1 MRIHILGVP
10 RGGTSYM
17 YDIVRR
23 YHAPLQTVEFGNEP
37 FHDTLYNK
45 EANELA
51 PIFKKHIAK
60 NRIQKRSVIKT
71 HVQHLLSLN
80 ECRQLENFKDSMD
93 YNIAMVRRNIFDVT
107 LSSIVS
113 TTQHEWYDYDN
124 QVTPMK
130 VELELFEHWWR
141 GVWWD
146 MRRIYQDEFKLD
158 YNEVVYYDSFT
169 RSLRKDWAGLKLCNT
184 YFTCLADLKSYYDK
198 APPKET
204 VVSNYQQLKEFAH
217 QLAARDEYSELKID
231 DDFNLPKIHDY
242 NHMLTH

>member
-1 MRIHILGVP
+1 MRIHILGIP

-23 YHAPLQTVEFGNEP
+23 YHAPLQAVEFGNEP
-37 FHDTLYNK
+37 FHNTLYNAEGEDLK
-45 EANELA
+45 L
-51 PIFKKHIAK
+51 IFKKHIAK

-71 HVQHLLSLN
+71 HVQQIISLN
-80 ECRQLENFKDSMD
+80 KYGQLGNFKHSMD
-93 YNIAMVRRNIFDVT
+93 YNIAIIRRNIFDVT

-113 TTQHEWYDYDN
+113 TIQHEWYSYDN

-130 VELELFEHWWR
+130 VELELFDHWWR
-141 GVWWD
+141 GIYWD
-146 MRRIYQDEFKLD
+146 MLKIYQDQFEFN

-184 YFTCLADLKSYYDK
+184 YFECLVDLKSYYDK

-204 VVSNYQQLKEFAH
+204 VVSNYQQLREFAH
-217 QLAARDEYSELKID
+217 QLTARDEYSELKID
-231 DDFNLPKIHDY
+231 NDFNLPRIHDY
-242 NHMLTH
+242 NHMIDI

>member
-1 MRIHILGVP
+1 MRIHILGIP

-23 YHAPLQTVEFGNEP
+23 YHAPLQAVEFGNEP
-37 FHDTLYNK
+37 FHNTLYNAEGQDLK
-45 EANELA
+45 L
-51 PIFKKHIAK
+51 IFKKHIAK

-71 HVQHLLSLN
+71 HVQQIMSLDK
-80 ECRQLENFKDSMD
+80 CGQLGNFKHSTD
-93 YNIAMVRRNIFDVT
+93 YNIAIIRRNIFDVT

-113 TTQHEWYDYDN
+113 TTQHEWHNYDN
-124 QVTPMK
+124 QVTPME
-130 VELELFEHWWR
+130 VELELFDHWWR
-141 GVWWD
+141 GVYWD
-146 MRRIYQDEFKLD
+146 MLKIYQDQFKFNYD
-158 YNEVVYYDSFT
+158 EVVYYDSFT

-204 VVSNYQQLKEFAH
+204 VVSNYQQLREFAH

-231 DDFNLPKIHDY
+231 DDFNLPRIHDY
-242 NHMLTH
+242 NHMLAY